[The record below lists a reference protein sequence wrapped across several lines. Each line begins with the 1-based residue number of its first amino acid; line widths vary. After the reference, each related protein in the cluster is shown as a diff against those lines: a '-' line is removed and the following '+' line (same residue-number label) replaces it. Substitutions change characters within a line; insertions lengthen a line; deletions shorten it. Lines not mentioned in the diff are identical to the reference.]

1 MFSPRGLALLA
12 AALSGLLACSP
23 AAQAAAAPAP
33 QADSAAAAAS
43 SYWLATISREGG
55 TVWGGNDTS
64 YKIFRNVKDFGAKG
78 DGATDDTEAINT
90 AISSGNRCGQDCESS
105 TILPAIVYFP
115 PGTYRV
121 SKPVIMYYYTQMIGD
136 AVEKPTI
143 QSTPDFAGMAV
154 LDSDPYDDTGKN
166 WYINQNNFFRQVR
179 NFKLDLTQTKAGT
192 GIHWQVAQA
201 TSLQNIDFV
210 MTEAA
215 DSEQQGIF
223 MDNGSGG
230 FFSDLTFTGGKFGAF
245 LGSQQFTS
253 RNLVFKNCRTAI
265 YMNWNWGWSL
275 SNVSISGSTVGIDM
289 AASPANQ
296 SVGSVLLSDSII
308 ENTDYGINSSFS
320 LTDNVPLTGN
330 SLVLDNVDMSGVKQA
345 AVWSSKD
352 QNAVLAPGKI
362 DSWIQ
367 GTSHVNAANGNRTQ
381 SPTTTLKKS
390 PLLVDSDGKIY
401 GRSKPQYENVPAS
414 NFKLVRI
421 CRERSQCNCI
431 L

>member
-166 WYINQNNFFRQVR
+166 WQELV
-179 NFKLDLTQTKAGT
+179 
-192 GIHWQVAQA
+192 
-201 TSLQNIDFV
+201 
-210 MTEAA
+210 
-215 DSEQQGIF
+215 
-223 MDNGSGG
+223 
-230 FFSDLTFTGGKFGAF
+230 FTGKSPRPP
-245 LGSQQFTS
+245 LS
-253 RNLVFKNCRTAI
+253 RT
-265 YMNWNWGWSL
+265 
-275 SNVSISGSTVGIDM
+275 SISS
-289 AASPANQ
+289 
-296 SVGSVLLSDSII
+296 
-308 ENTDYGINSSFS
+308 
-320 LTDNVPLTGN
+320 
-330 SLVLDNVDMSGVKQA
+330 
-345 AVWSSKD
+345 
-352 QNAVLAPGKI
+352 
-362 DSWIQ
+362 
-367 GTSHVNAANGNRTQ
+367 
-381 SPTTTLKKS
+381 
-390 PLLVDSDGKIY
+390 
-401 GRSKPQYENVPAS
+401 
-414 NFKLVRI
+414 
-421 CRERSQCNCI
+421 
-431 L
+431 